1 MKKKT
6 WMMFILIGMLLIGM
20 ANLVY
25 ASFSSNDNHREVI
38 VQEGETLWDLATRY
52 HKEAGMST
60 QELLF
65 YIQKANNLESAVI
78 YPGDPIQI
86 PIDQ

>member
-6 WMMFILIGMLLIGM
+6 WMIFVLCGLLLIGM

-25 ASFSSNDNHREVI
+25 GFSAEDNHMEVI
-38 VQEGETLWDLATRY
+38 VQEGETLWDLASRY
-52 HKEAGMST
+52 HEEAGMST

-65 YIQKANNLESAVI
+65 YIQRENKLESAVV

-86 PIDQ
+86 PINQ

>member
-6 WMMFILIGMLLIGM
+6 WLMFVLCGMLLIGM

-25 ASFSSNDNHREVI
+25 GFSVKDNYREVI
-38 VQEGETLWDLATRY
+38 IQEGETLWDLANRY
-52 HKEAGMST
+52 HEEAGMSP

-65 YIQKANNLESAVI
+65 YIQKENNLESAVV

-86 PIDQ
+86 PINQ

>member
-6 WMMFILIGMLLIGM
+6 WMMFILVGMLLIGM

-25 ASFSSNDNHREVI
+25 GFSAKDNHMEVI
-38 VQEGETLWDLATRY
+38 VQEGETLWDLASRY
-52 HKEAGMST
+52 HEEAGMST

-65 YIQKANNLESAVI
+65 YIQKENNLESAVL

-86 PIDQ
+86 PINQ